1 MLMNVTLL
9 ILYVIVIVASY
20 KGIIFALKRTDLL

>member
-20 KGIIFALKRTDLL
+20 KGSILALKKADLL